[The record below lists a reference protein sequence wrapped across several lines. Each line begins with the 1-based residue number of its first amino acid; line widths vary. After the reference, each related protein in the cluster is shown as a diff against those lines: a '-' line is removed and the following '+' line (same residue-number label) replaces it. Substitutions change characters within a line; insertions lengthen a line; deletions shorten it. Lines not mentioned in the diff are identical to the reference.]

1 MRATPP
7 QHVDA
12 VTIERAHA
20 NHTAAPIKK
29 QGAGSGESQP
39 KQQPLTA
46 RLRLSPPRT
55 AARAVTLWDLERHV
69 PPSGL
74 IKKLHYTVTT
84 IQAKVCQ
91 TIMLKLVNHT
101 IIK

>member
-46 RLRLSPPRT
+46 RLRLSPPT
-55 AARAVTLWDLERHV
+55 HGSTCSDTVGSGAPRAT
-69 PPSGL
+69 
-74 IKKLHYTVTT
+74 
-84 IQAKVCQ
+84 
-91 TIMLKLVNHT
+91 
-101 IIK
+101 

>member
-12 VTIERAHA
+12 VTMERAHA

-46 RLRLSPPRT
+46 RLRLFPPRT

-74 IKKLHYTVTT
+74 IKNCTT
-84 IQAKVCQ
+84 Q
-91 TIMLKLVNHT
+91 
-101 IIK
+101 